1 MRPDGVDDGGRAP
14 VVEHVRLR
22 AQSPERLGAHQT
34 AGGLVLRDAVA
45 ERTHVVEQEV
55 REGVGDLVQ
64 GRYRLAPVRSVWTWQ
79 SRQPKWSLRRR
90 CRTRSGSYGARTPA
104 LPGTS

>member
-55 REGVGDLVQ
+55 REGWEVTLFKAATAF
-64 GRYRLAPVRSVWTWQ
+64 APVRSVWTWQ
-79 SRQPKWSLRRR
+79 SRQPMVLATTLPYSVRKLRGPRA
-90 CRTRSGSYGARTPA
+90 GAARN
-104 LPGTS
+104 